1 MKTKESYYQKEPTR
15 TNIIFSEEDEY
26 LDNMISSDMSRIWQE
41 VGGQD
46 GMYNNF
52 PISRIYR
59 DGDFTRCYALDE
71 CGGIAIISSNL
82 RNDTF
87 NMITLGEDDGYHF
100 LHSRDTYCSYYGNK
114 MSFMELTCLALS
126 MFNNNVK
133 REI

>member
-1 MKTKESYYQKEPTR
+1 MKAKEPYYKKEPTN
-15 TNIIFSEEDEY
+15 THIIFNKEDEY
-26 LDNMISSDMSRIWQE
+26 LDNIISSDMSKIWNE

-46 GMYNNF
+46 GMYENF

-82 RNDTF
+82 RNDIF
-87 NMITLGEDDGYHF
+87 NMLTLGEDDGCHF
-100 LHSRDTYCSYYGNK
+100 LHSKDIYCSYYGNK
-114 MSFMELTCLALS
+114 MGFIELISLALS

-133 REI
+133 SEL